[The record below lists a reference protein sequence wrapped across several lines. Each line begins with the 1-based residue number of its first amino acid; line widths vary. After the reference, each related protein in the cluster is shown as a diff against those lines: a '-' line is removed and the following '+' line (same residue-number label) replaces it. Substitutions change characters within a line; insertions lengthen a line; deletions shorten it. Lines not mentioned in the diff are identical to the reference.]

1 MAQIS
6 LYIEDSVAERLSIAA
21 KLQNCS
27 ISKYVSSLI
36 LDRLSCEAA
45 EEKAKIELLRGLR
58 GAIDDPT
65 FCPPADLPMVA
76 EPNRRYDLL

>member
-6 LYIEDSVAERLSIAA
+6 LYIDDSVVERLSIAA

-27 ISKYVSSLI
+27 ISKYVSALI
-36 LDRLSCEAA
+36 LERLSCDA
-45 EEKAKIELLRGLR
+45 EGESAKIELLRELR
-58 GAIDDPT
+58 GSIEDPT

-76 EPNRRYDLL
+76 EQNRRYDLI